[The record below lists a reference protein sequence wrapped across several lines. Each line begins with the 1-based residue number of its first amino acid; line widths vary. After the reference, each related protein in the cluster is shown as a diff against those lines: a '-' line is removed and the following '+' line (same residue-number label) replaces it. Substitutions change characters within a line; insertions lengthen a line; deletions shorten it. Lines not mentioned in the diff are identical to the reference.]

1 MSNIKP
7 LNGFALVREVKKAE
21 KTTDSGLVVTGSLA
35 NNQLKRGTVVKVAS
49 RDILLDGT
57 KSPEPEPVPEI
68 SVGDTVIYNSDIEVV
83 DASGEIL
90 YFVNVKSLLGIEK
103 NNG

>member
-35 NNQLKRGTVVKVAS
+35 NNNLKRGTVVRVS
-49 RDILLDGT
+49 DRETFIDGT
-57 KSPEPEPVPEI
+57 KSPEPVPEI
-68 SVGDTVIYNSDIEVV
+68 SVDDTVIYNSGIEVV

-90 YFVNVKSLLGIEK
+90 YFVNVKSLLGIEGK
-103 NNG
+103 K